1 MDFTV
6 KVNVDASEVIEKLE
20 RIKNLY
26 REINELKNEK
36 PVINISV
43 KNEADIPSIKAYIEE
58 ENVKNAN
65 FNLR

>member
-36 PVINISV
+36 PVINSSV
-43 KNEADIPSIKAYIEE
+43 KNEADIPSIKAYIKE
-58 ENVKNAN
+58 ENVKNNN
-65 FNLR
+65 FNLL